1 MGNKMAAAAAKLSGA
16 ASNLT
21 PIPHIEQLSPRVIR
35 LLGCNPGPF
44 TLLGTNTY
52 IIGTG
57 KRRILV
63 DTGDKGVTEYITNL
77 KEILSA
83 YSISIQEIFITHW
96 HHDHVGGIPDV
107 LHALGEDGKNMIISK
122 FPRAG
127 FNENIKDHAAG
138 YTFIPDGHVMR
149 TEGATLRCLH
159 TPGHTTDHIALYLEE
174 EEVVFSGDCIL
185 GEGTTVF
192 EDLYDYMK
200 SLDALLNLKP
210 KVIYPGHG
218 PVIPNPIE
226 KIKEYINHRN
236 MRELQ
241 ILEALMNNNGVPMS
255 SMDLVKNIYTDISF
269 LLRKAAEQNVN
280 HHLSKLEKEGKIV
293 AVGEGSRVKWKSSL

>member
-1 MGNKMAAAAAKLSGA
+1 MAAAAAKLSGA

-83 YSISIQEIFITHW
+83 HSISIQEIFITHW

-107 LHALGEDGKNMIISK
+107 LHALGEDAIMYWMPHSPMS
-122 FPRAG
+122 FPQ
-127 FNENIKDHAAG
+127 
-138 YTFIPDGHVMR
+138 
-149 TEGATLRCLH
+149 
-159 TPGHTTDHIALYLEE
+159 
-174 EEVVFSGDCIL
+174 
-185 GEGTTVF
+185 VF

-241 ILEALMNNNGVPMS
+241 ILEALTNNNGVPMS

-293 AVGEGSRVKWKSSL
+293 SLLGSHTDLCTQ